1 MSRRSY
7 FSDGEEKKKRRKEWL
22 TVIGLGLLFL
32 FLTWTEFQLF
42 EKSRTLPLIH
52 SIFFFGLVNFNI
64 ILFLLL
70 IFLIFRNIVKNLSER
85 EGGLIGSTLKSRL
98 IAAFVGFSFIP
109 TALMFLVSVFYIN
122 NSFDKW
128 FSEKTAAVLKS
139 SLEVTNAYYVQA
151 KRKNYHFAHKIA
163 VDIRNVK
170 NRAKLRPVLK
180 KLQREYSLDAV
191 EFYPSLIE
199 PPIVVLAKDQ
209 HIPELPE
216 VTMELKA
223 KGITK
228 KLDDSTIHHFGSGN
242 LVRVIVPAQHAQR
255 QGAIVVSS
263 FVPLSLIGKMD
274 DIAAAYE
281 DFSGH
286 SIWSYPLK
294 SIYLIIL
301 VLMTLVILLGATWAG
316 FYIAKQ
322 LSIPLVRLSWAT
334 QRVAQGDYHKVELES
349 GSPEIN
355 ELIGSFN
362 HMIRELERTEGDLS
376 LANQELRSTLS
387 RLDAHTRY
395 IEIVLSDI
403 STGVISV
410 DKKGHITMV
419 NRYAEKLLQINGMEF
434 IGRNAKEVMNH
445 NHFMQFFDM
454 LKALR
459 TYRGSSIQKNI
470 EMEVGG
476 RILPLQASLSLLFD
490 DKGEEIGKVIVFDDL
505 TAIRNTQ
512 RSHAWKEV
520 ARRIAHEIKN
530 PLTPISLSAQRL
542 QKKFGQ
548 EIEDPAFADCTSMII
563 DQVNGLKTLVNEFGQ
578 FARMPNSKPVR
589 ANLNRCISEVLPLFA
604 QAHKNIEFLN
614 HFDENIPDFLFD
626 PDEIKR
632 AVTNLVKN
640 AVASLKDQL
649 DGRIE
654 LSTDFDNILR
664 IVRIVVSDNGPGIPT
679 SIRDRVFEPYV
690 TTKSQGTG
698 LGLAIVKRTVEDH
711 DGFIRAE
718 QNGDQGTKIVI
729 ELPVILNVIGY
740 ESHEERVTET
750 RIDS

>member
-1 MSRRSY
+1 MNR
-7 FSDGEEKKKRRKEWL
+7 FSGALDGEEKKKRRREWL
-22 TVIGLGLLFL
+22 YVVGLGLLFL
-32 FLTWTEFQLF
+32 LLTWIEFQLF
-42 EKSRTLPLIH
+42 ETSRTLPLIH

-70 IFLIFRNIVKNLSER
+70 IFLIFRNIVKNLSEK

-98 IAAFVGFSFIP
+98 IAAFVGFSFVP

-139 SLEVTNAYYVQA
+139 SLEVTNAYFVSA
-151 KRKNYHFAHKIA
+151 KRKNYHFAHTISSEIVSTSNQKQLE
-163 VDIRNVK
+163 
-170 NRAKLRPVLK
+170 AKLRN
-180 KLQREYSLDAV
+180 LQKRFSLDAV
-191 EFYPSLIE
+191 EFYPSLLE
-199 PPIVVLAKDQ
+199 PPIVVLSQEQ
-209 HIPELPE
+209 HIPPLPE
-216 VTMELKA
+216 VSLEMKK
-223 KGITK
+223 KGISRSVE
-228 KLDDSTIHHFGSGN
+228 DSTIHHFGSGN
-242 LVRVIVPAQHAQR
+242 LVRVIVPAIW
-255 QGAIVVSS
+255 QGQKSAIVVST

-274 DIAAAYE
+274 DIASAYE

-286 SIWSYPLK
+286 NVWSYPLK

-322 LSIPLVRLSWAT
+322 LSIPLIRLSWAT
-334 QRVAQGDYHKVELES
+334 QRVAQGDYHKVRLES

-362 HMIRELERTEGDLS
+362 HMIGELERTESDLS
-376 LANQELRSTLS
+376 YANEELRATLS
-387 RLDAHTRY
+387 QLDAHTRY

-419 NRYAEKLLQINGMEF
+419 NRYAEKLLNVNANEF
-434 IGRNAKEVMNH
+434 IGRHAKEVMSH

-459 TYRGSSIQKNI
+459 TYQGSSIQKNI
-470 EMEVGG
+470 QMEVGE
-476 RILPLQASLSLLFD
+476 RVIPLQASLSLLYD
-490 DKGEEIGKVIVFDDL
+490 DQGEEIGKVIVFDDL
-505 TAIRNTQ
+505 TTIRNTQ

-542 QKKFGQ
+542 QKKFGK
-548 EIEDPAFADCTSMII
+548 EITDPAFADCTSMII
-563 DQVNGLKTLVNEFGQ
+563 DQVDGLKTLVNEFGQ
-578 FARMPNSKPVR
+578 FARLPKSHPVIGD
-589 ANLNRCISEVLPLFA
+589 LNAALNEVVQLFA
-604 QAHKNIEFLN
+604 QAHKNIDFTEEF
-614 HFDENIPDFLFD
+614 DDSIPEFLFD

-640 AVASLKDQL
+640 AVASFKE
-649 DGRIE
+649 GESGKIE
-654 LSTDFDNILR
+654 LFTEFDSILR
-664 IVRIVVSDNGPGIPT
+664 IVRMTVSDNGPGIPAA
-679 SIRDRVFEPYV
+679 IRDRIFEPYV
-690 TTKSQGTG
+690 TTKSSGTG
-698 LGLAIVKRTVEDH
+698 LGLAIVKRTIEDH
-711 DGFIRAE
+711 DGLIRAE
-718 QNGDQGTKIVI
+718 ASESGGTKIVI
-729 ELPVILNVIGY
+729 EMPVILNVIGY
-740 ESHEERVTET
+740 EGRNERVTDTRVET
-750 RIDS
+750 